1 MKLVTFTIDGGD
13 RSGLLHE
20 TRGVLEL
27 PGDTLSFIAA
37 GIFACITGAAFPVAS
52 QAQDYP
58 ARPIRLIVPFA
69 PGGPMDILSRA
80 IGEKLTARRGQQV
93 VVDNRGGASG
103 TIGSEIVSRAAPDGY
118 TLLAGHSGTHV
129 VNVTLFRKLH
139 YDPVKDF
146 APITLTATLPMAL
159 VVHPSVPAKSAAE
172 LIALAKARPGEIN
185 FATASSGGPTHMAAV
200 LFQTMAGINIVHIP
214 YNGNAPALNDVM
226 AGRVQ
231 MMFSN
236 LLTSSPLARAGKLRI
251 LAISTGKRTQQ
262 APDVPTVA
270 ESGIPGYDY
279 TPWFAMFAPAGTPR
293 RLVQLLNGE
302 IKRALESPEMQQR
315 FSKQAIDLTT
325 STPEELGELIR
336 KEIPKWREVVKKSGA
351 SVG

>member
-1 MKLVTFTIDGGD
+1 MK
-13 RSGLLHE
+13 R
-20 TRGVLEL
+20 RGSLIAAI
-27 PGDTLSFIAA
+27 FIALA
-37 GIFACITGAAFPVAS
+37 AAAVPITS
-52 QAQDYP
+52 TAQEYP
-58 ARPIRLIVPFA
+58 NRPIRLIVPFA

-80 IGEKLTARRGQQV
+80 IGEGLTARLGQQI

-103 TIGSEIVSRAAPDGY
+103 TIGTEIVSRAAPDGY

-129 VNVTLFRKLH
+129 VNVSLFRKLH

-159 VVHPSVPAKSAAE
+159 VVHPSVPARSAAE
-172 LIALAKARPGEIN
+172 LIKLAKSKPGQIN

-200 LFQTMAGINIVHIP
+200 LFQTMSGIDIVHIP
-214 YNGNAPALNDVM
+214 YNGNAPALNDVI

-236 LLTSSPLARAGKLRI
+236 LLTSAPLARAGKLRM
-251 LAISTGKRTQQ
+251 LAVSTGKRTQQ
-262 APDVPTVA
+262 APEVPTIA
-270 ESGIPGYDY
+270 ETGIPGYDY
-279 TPWFAMFAPAGTPR
+279 TPWFAMFAPARTPR
-293 RLVQLLNGE
+293 HVVQLLNSE
-302 IKRALESPEMQQR
+302 IKRTLESPDMQQR
-315 FSKQAIDLTT
+315 FGKQAIDLTT

-336 KEIPKWREVVKKSGA
+336 SEIPKWREVVKKSGA

>member
-1 MKLVTFTIDGGD
+1 MTTEKI
-13 RSGLLHE
+13 
-20 TRGVLEL
+20 VL
-27 PGDTLSFIAA
+27 
-37 GIFACITGAAFPVAS
+37 ACILGNLAAAALPVAS
-52 QAQDYP
+52 NAQDYP
-58 ARPIRLIVPFA
+58 TKPVRLVVPFP

-80 IGEKLTARRGQQV
+80 IGERLTARLGQQV

-103 TIGSEIVSRAAPDGY
+103 TIGSEIVSRAVPDGH

-129 VNVTLFRKLH
+129 VNVSLFPKLG

-159 VVHPSVPAKSAAE
+159 VVHPSLPVKSAAE
-172 LIALAKARPGEIN
+172 LIALAKAKPGEIN
-185 FATASSGGPTHMAAV
+185 FATASSGGPTHMAAM
-200 LFQTMAGINIVHIP
+200 LFQTLSGINIVHIP
-214 YNGNAPALNDVM
+214 YNGNAAALNDVM

-236 LLTSSPLARAGKLRI
+236 LLTSAPLARANKLRM
-251 LAISTGKRTQQ
+251 LAISTGKRTPQ

-270 ESGIPGYDY
+270 EAAIPGYDY

-293 RLVQLLNGE
+293 PIVQLLNRE
-302 IKRALESPEMQQR
+302 IKRALEGPEMQQR
-315 FSKQAIDLTT
+315 FRTQAIDLET
-325 STPEELGELIR
+325 STPEELGALIH
-336 KEIPKWREVVKKSGA
+336 KEIPKWRDVVKKSGA

>member
-1 MKLVTFTIDGGD
+1 MTIKCMPVIIA
-13 RSGLLHE
+13 GLLA
-20 TRGVLEL
+20 GVAAVVS
-27 PGDTLSFIAA
+27 PIA
-37 GIFACITGAAFPVAS
+37 S
-52 QAQDYP
+52 HAQNYP
-58 ARPIRLIVPFA
+58 TKPIRLVVPFA

-80 IGEKLTARRGQQV
+80 IGERLTARLGQQV

-103 TIGSEIVSRAAPDGY
+103 TIGSEIVSRAAPDGH

-129 VNVTLFRKLH
+129 VNVSLLKKLG

-159 VVHPSVPAKSAAE
+159 VVHPSVARSAAE
-172 LIALAKARPGEIN
+172 LIALAKAKPGQIN

-200 LFQTMAGINIVHIP
+200 LFQTMSGINIVHIP
-214 YNGNAPALNDVM
+214 YNGNAAALNDLI

-236 LLTSSPLARAGKLRI
+236 FLTSAPLARAGKLRM
-251 LAISTGKRTQQ
+251 LAVSTGKRTQQ

-270 ESGIPGYDY
+270 EAGIPGYDY

-293 RLVQLLNGE
+293 PIVQLLNGE

-315 FSKQAIDLTT
+315 FSKQAINLVT
-325 STPEELGELIR
+325 STPEELGALVR
-336 KEIPKWREVVKKSGA
+336 TEIPKWRKVVKDSGA

>member
-1 MKLVTFTIDGGD
+1 MK
-13 RSGLLHE
+13 R
-20 TRGVLEL
+20 RGSLIAAI
-27 PGDTLSFIAA
+27 FIAL
-37 GIFACITGAAFPVAS
+37 AAAAVPIAS
-52 QAQDYP
+52 TAQEYP
-58 ARPIRLIVPFA
+58 NRPIRLIVPFA

-80 IGEKLTARRGQQV
+80 IGEGLTARLGQQI

-103 TIGSEIVSRAAPDGY
+103 TIGTEIVSRAAPDGY

-129 VNVTLFRKLH
+129 VNVSLFRKLH

-159 VVHPSVPAKSAAE
+159 VVHPSVPARSAAE
-172 LIALAKARPGEIN
+172 LIKLAKSKPGQIN

-200 LFQTMAGINIVHIP
+200 LFQTMSGIDIVHIP
-214 YNGNAPALNDVM
+214 YNGNAPALNDVI

-236 LLTSSPLARAGKLRI
+236 LLTSAPLARAGKLRM
-251 LAISTGKRTQQ
+251 LAVSTGKRTQQ
-262 APDVPTVA
+262 APEVPTIA
-270 ESGIPGYDY
+270 ETGIPGYDY
-279 TPWFAMFAPAGTPR
+279 TPWFAMFAPARTPR
-293 RLVQLLNGE
+293 HVVQLLNSE
-302 IKRALESPEMQQR
+302 IKRTLESPDMQQR
-315 FSKQAIDLTT
+315 FGKQAIDLTT

-336 KEIPKWREVVKKSGA
+336 SEIPKWREVVKKSGA

>member
-1 MKLVTFTIDGGD
+1 MK
-13 RSGLLHE
+13 R
-20 TRGVLEL
+20 RGSLIAAI
-27 PGDTLSFIAA
+27 FIALA
-37 GIFACITGAAFPVAS
+37 AAAVPITS
-52 QAQDYP
+52 TAQEYP
-58 ARPIRLIVPFA
+58 NRPIRLIVPFA

-80 IGEKLTARRGQQV
+80 IGEGLTARLGQQI

-103 TIGSEIVSRAAPDGY
+103 TIGTEIVSRAAPDGY

-129 VNVTLFRKLH
+129 VNVSLFRKLH

-159 VVHPSVPAKSAAE
+159 VVHPSVPARSAAE
-172 LIALAKARPGEIN
+172 LIKLAKSKPGQIN

-200 LFQTMAGINIVHIP
+200 LFQTMSGIDIVHIP
-214 YNGNAPALNDVM
+214 YNGNAPALNDVI

-236 LLTSSPLARAGKLRI
+236 LLTSAPLARTGKLRM
-251 LAISTGKRTQQ
+251 LAVSTGKRTQQ
-262 APDVPTVA
+262 APEVPTIA
-270 ESGIPGYDY
+270 ETGIPGYDY
-279 TPWFAMFAPAGTPR
+279 TPWFAMFAPARTPR
-293 RLVQLLNGE
+293 HVVQLLNSE
-302 IKRALESPEMQQR
+302 IKRTLESPDMQQR
-315 FSKQAIDLTT
+315 FGKQAIDLTT

-336 KEIPKWREVVKKSGA
+336 SEIPKWREVVKKSGA